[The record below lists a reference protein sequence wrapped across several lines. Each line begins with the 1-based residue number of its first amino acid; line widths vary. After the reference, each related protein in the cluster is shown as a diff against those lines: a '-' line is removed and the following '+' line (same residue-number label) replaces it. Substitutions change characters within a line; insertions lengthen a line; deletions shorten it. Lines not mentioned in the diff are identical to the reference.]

1 MIRMPLFPL
10 GEFVLFP
17 RTHAPLHIFE
27 DRYRAMIADV
37 LEGDGRLGMAHLRPG
52 YEKDYEGA
60 PRIHRVITIA
70 RVLLQEKLEDGR
82 YNLVVE
88 GIERAEVLEEVDH
101 EPYRIAR
108 VVPMSDDVKN
118 IDSELLMREGTNLA
132 RIAEMIGAQVSPKTR
147 PLQNMMNTYM
157 HPGIVAD
164 VAASLL
170 VYDPYDRQSILDE
183 TDVLRRVRLV
193 SIQLQRI
200 LARINAGDVELPVA
214 DS

>member
-37 LEGDGRLGMAHLRPG
+37 LQGDRRLCMAHLRPG
-52 YEKDYEGA
+52 YEKDYEGT
-60 PRIHRVITIA
+60 PRIHRIVTIA
-70 RVLLQEKLEDGR
+70 RVLMHEKLEDGR
-82 YNLVVE
+82 YNIIVE
-88 GIERAEVLEEVDH
+88 GIERAEVLEEVKH
-101 EPYRIAR
+101 EPFRIAR
-108 VVPMSDDVKN
+108 VIPMADDIKN
-118 IDSELLMREGTNLA
+118 VESEALAREGTNLA
-132 RIAEMIGAQVSPKTR
+132 RIAEMIGAQVAPKTR